1 MTIALYILALVVAN
15 TIQGITG
22 FAGNVI
28 AMPPSAILLGVDTAR
43 GALNIMSLF
52 SGAFMTIWFRKDI
65 EWRKLATMILFIM
78 PGIVAGMAAYS
89 LFPADQLL
97 IPYGVVVAAI
107 GIWYLRGRRNTPI
120 PRPLMGAIVFA
131 AGLMQG
137 MFVSGGPL
145 MIVYAVTVLHDKE
158 KFRATLSAL
167 WLVLNLIIFIQ
178 SFFAGRISYEAGQY
192 ALIGIGPIIL
202 ATIAGGLLQKH
213 INQDAFMKLT
223 YVLLVLS
230 GCMLVANALA

>member
-43 GALNIMSLF
+43 SALNIMSLF

-65 EWRKLATMILFIM
+65 KWRKLATMVLFIM
-78 PGIVAGMAAYS
+78 PGIIAGMAVYS

-97 IPYGVVVAAI
+97 IPYGAVVAAI
-107 GIWYLRGRRNTPI
+107 GIWYLRGRRSTPI
-120 PRPLMGAIVFA
+120 PRPAMAAIIFA

-145 MIVYAVTVLHDKE
+145 LVVYAVTVLHDKE

-167 WLVLNLIIFIQ
+167 WLVLNLIIFVQ
-178 SFFAGRISYEAGQY
+178 SFFTGRISGEAMQY

-202 ATIAGGLLQKH
+202 ATIVGGMLQKH
-213 INQDAFMKLT
+213 INQSAFMKLT
-223 YVLLVLS
+223 YILLILS